1 MYNTPTLNQNEVDP
15 NNYLDTLHHLSD
27 SMGDTITLNQALKI
41 ADRLEEETQKIL
53 DRGIPEDSY
62 SMDKE
67 WDQIIKEV
75 VG

>member
-1 MYNTPTLNQNEVDP
+1 MNA
-15 NNYLDTLHHLSD
+15 NNYLDTLHNLSE

-53 DRGIPEDSY
+53 DKGIPEDSY

-67 WDQIIKEV
+67 WDKIIDEV
-75 VG
+75 VGSY